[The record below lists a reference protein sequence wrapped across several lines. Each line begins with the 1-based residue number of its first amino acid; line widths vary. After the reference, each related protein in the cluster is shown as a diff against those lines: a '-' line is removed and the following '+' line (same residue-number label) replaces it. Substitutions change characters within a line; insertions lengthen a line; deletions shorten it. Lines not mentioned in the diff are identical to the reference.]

1 MPLTCPV
8 CGSYGSLE
16 RLSDSTVCRQ
26 CGATTPRGQD
36 AVLIITGAAAAG
48 KSTICGA
55 LADDPRLLA
64 LDGDV
69 LASGASAV
77 SDGRRDYE
85 AFWRY
90 LLLIAAEV
98 HDNGLVPAYGCVCLP
113 SQVLAEPLPSATL
126 HFLALVSDEQT
137 VRRRI
142 TDRSDASPTIDLAV
156 HAAIDAQL
164 RQSTVPPPHTFATLD
179 TRELTR
185 AQTIAAGVEWASS
198 TLSA

>member
-1 MPLTCPV
+1 MPLTCSV
-8 CGSYGSLE
+8 CGSYGSRE
-16 RLSDSTVCRQ
+16 RQSDSTVCRR

-48 KSTICGA
+48 KSTVCGA

-69 LASGASAV
+69 LAGGASAV
-77 SDGRRDYE
+77 SNGRRDYE

-98 HDNGLVPAYGCVCLP
+98 HDNGLVPAYACVCLP
-113 SQVLAEPLPSATL
+113 SQVMALPIPSATL

-142 TDRSDASPTIDLAV
+142 CDRSAGSPSIDLDL
-156 HAAIDAQL
+156 HAALDAQL

-179 TRELTR
+179 TRELTQ
-185 AQTIAAGVEWASS
+185 AQTIAAGVKWASMTVS
-198 TLSA
+198 P